1 MTKGAIM
8 KRRLWRK
15 AHRWAGLFLLGFVLF
30 YSLTGLLLNHRKS
43 FGYFQTRHETVSE
56 IEVIETQRQDA
67 LNRVINTYKQQIG
80 RGDDPTVIRLKKGGI
95 IEFLYGSHGR
105 TTYVIDSMKGIMTRI
120 EKKDQQPWY
129 SLNSLHK
136 SYKVSNAWI
145 WLTDCIAVLI
155 IVLALSGL
163 VVFRY
168 TWLEVLLLVFGGL
181 VMVVG
186 TILA

>member
-1 MTKGAIM
+1 MNRI
-8 KRRLWRK
+8 RWRK
-15 AHRWAGLFLLGFVLF
+15 VHRWAGLFLLGFVLF

-43 FGYFQTRHETVSE
+43 FGYFQTRHEAVSE
-56 IEVIETQRQDA
+56 IEIQQQDA
-67 LNRVINTYKQQIG
+67 LNHVIDNYKQQIG
-80 RGDDPTVIRLKKGGI
+80 RDDDPTVIRLKKGGV

-120 EKKDQQPWY
+120 DKEDQQPWHF
-129 SLNSLHK
+129 LNSLHK
-136 SYKVSNAWI
+136 SYKVSDAWI

-168 TWLEVLLLVFGGL
+168 TWLDVLLLVFGGL
-181 VMVVG
+181 MMVVG
-186 TILA
+186 TILV